1 MPFDQTTTTAR
12 EAVTAADAVAAP
24 GLLIYRGPSEIDGA
38 EIAVI
43 LTLSST
49 NRKTGAMAQTWIL
62 RADLDPITASRKGAD
77 ASICGGCKF
86 RGDPDPDKET
96 GWARGRGCYVNLLF
110 RPTALYK
117 TLQAGRFPACDPARA
132 AEIVA
137 TLGLPLR
144 AGAYGDPVA
153 APDHVHAPLIDAAPR
168 HTAYTHQ
175 WQTMAAPAW
184 AMASADS
191 LDEARAA
198 WRRGL
203 RTFRVVSD
211 VFEIDPAREVLCP
224 ASEEAGKRTT
234 CDRCGLCAGT
244 STRSPRSVAI
254 PAHGGGGARKH
265 AAQAVAGGR

>member
-1 MPFDQTTTTAR
+1 MPFDQTTTR

-24 GLLIYRGPSEIDGA
+24 GLLIYRGPSEVDKA
-38 EIAVI
+38 EIAVV

-49 NRKTGAMAQTWIL
+49 NRKTGAMAQTWII
-62 RADLDPITASRKGAD
+62 RADVDPITSSREGAD

-117 TLQAGRFPACDPARA
+117 TLQAGRFLPCDPARA

-153 APDHVHAPLIDAAPR
+153 APDHVHAPLIKAAPR

-175 WQTMAAPAW
+175 WQDMPAPEW

-191 LDEARAA
+191 IDEARAA

-203 RTFRVVSD
+203 RTFRVVAD
-211 VFEIDPAREVLCP
+211 VSEIDPDREVLCP

-234 CDRCGLCAGT
+234 CDKCGLCAGID
-244 STRSPRSVAI
+244 TRSPRSVAI
-254 PAHGGGGARKH
+254 PAHGGGGAKKH
-265 AAQAVAGGR
+265 AARSVAGGQ